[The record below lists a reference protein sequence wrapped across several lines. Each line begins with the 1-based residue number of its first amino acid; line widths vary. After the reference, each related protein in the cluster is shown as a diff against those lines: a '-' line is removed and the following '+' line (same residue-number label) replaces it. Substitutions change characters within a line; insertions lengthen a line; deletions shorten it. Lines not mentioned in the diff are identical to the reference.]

1 MLSLRSTALILLVLC
16 SSAFAK
22 LEPLTFSP
30 SQVQTTLEMLEKLGS
45 KHYASVPLDDELSQA
60 FLKNYLYS
68 LDPGHVYFRAEDV
81 RKFEK
86 WKYTLD
92 DALRQGDLSQGFAI
106 YNLYA
111 KRVSDRLN
119 KNIAMLESG
128 VEFDFTVDESI
139 VYSDDEDDPW
149 VETEEEL
156 DEIWRKRIK
165 DSYLRLLL
173 TDKEPEEIPGLLI
186 KRFKTTLKRVE
197 QSDAEDVHT
206 LYMNA
211 FTSLY
216 DPHTT
221 YYSPRQWENFN
232 INMSLKLEGIGA
244 VLQLTDE
251 TASVVRV
258 IPGGPADKQ
267 GILAPE
273 DKIVGVGQEDEEIQD
288 VVGWRL
294 DDIVDL
300 IRGPKGSEV
309 RLDIIP
315 AKGESAGTNRIITIV
330 RDEVKLEEQAA
341 KSRILKFKQD
351 GRVYR
356 VGVIDLPA
364 FYSDFDAYNRKDPN
378 YKSTARDVANLL
390 QELQKQKVD
399 GVILDL
405 RNNGGGSL
413 QEVVRTTDLFIN
425 PGPVVQI
432 RKNNQIFPGYRSRSK
447 PVYDGPLL
455 VLINRLSASASE
467 ILAGAIQDYGR
478 GLVVGTQSY
487 GKGTVQALLPL
498 HEGQIKLTE
507 SKFYRV
513 SGDSTQHRGVLPDIT
528 LPSIYNVEDIGESS
542 QEYALPWDQVRAIP
556 VPRHGNFAPLLDELR
571 TRYESRAAADPDHV
585 FLLKEL
591 ELNRQRREKKE
602 LSLNLEKRRQEQL
615 DYETALFE
623 LHNARRVAKSQ
634 PPYESIEAWRAAE
647 KSGND
652 DEERNGGADRHRP
665 LEDDPLLKEAG
676 LILVDQITLAPQG
689 VPAVEVVEQAQP

>member
-1 MLSLRSTALILLVLC
+1 MFSLRSTAVVLLILC
-16 SSAFAK
+16 SSVFAK
-22 LEPLTFSP
+22 VEPLTFSP

-45 KHYASVPLDDELSQA
+45 KHYASVPLDDELSKA

-81 RKFEK
+81 RNFEK
-86 WKYTLD
+86 WKFTLD

-106 YNLYA
+106 YNVYA
-111 KRVSDRLN
+111 KRVSDRLG
-119 KNIAMLESG
+119 KNIAMLENG
-128 VEFDFTVDESI
+128 VEFDFTVDEKI

-156 DEIWRKRIK
+156 DEVWRKRIK

-173 TDKEPEEIPGLLI
+173 ADKETDEIPELLI
-186 KRFKTTLKRVE
+186 KRFKTTLKRIE

-244 VLQLTDE
+244 VLQLSDE

-273 DKIVGVGQEDEEIQD
+273 DKIVGVGQDGEEVQD

-315 AKGESAGTNRIITIV
+315 AKGESAGANRVITIV

-341 KSRILKFKQD
+341 KSRVLEFAQD
-351 GRVYR
+351 GRTLR

-378 YKSTARDVANLL
+378 YKSTTRDVANLL
-390 QELQKQKVD
+390 NELQKQNVD

-413 QEVVRTTDLFIN
+413 QEVVKTTDLFIN

-467 ILAGAIQDYGR
+467 IFAGAIQDYGR

-542 QEYALPWDQVRAIP
+542 QEYALPWDQVRATP
-556 VPRHGNFAPLLDELR
+556 VPRHGNFEPLIGELR
-571 TRYESRAAADPDHV
+571 NRYQTRAATDPDHI
-585 FLLKEL
+585 LLVKEL

-602 LSLNLEKRRQEQL
+602 VSLNLEQRRQEQT

-634 PPYESIEAWRAAE
+634 APYESIEAWRAAE
-647 KSGND
+647 EADSENED
-652 DEERNGGADRHRP
+652 AEESSSRHRP

-676 LILVDQITLAPQG
+676 LILVDQITLSPNGAPTN
-689 VPAVEVVEQAQP
+689 EVVEHDKQ